1 MAIPVQLISSGGAAP
16 THYLYL
22 AQLGTVTALVPTL
35 LTFSNLFI
43 TRKSHDLPK
52 MWPFSLVW
60 LAASSSKTM
69 VTIYRSVWCHIAG
82 LNLVQ

>member
-22 AQLGTVTALVPTL
+22 AQLGTVTAADPAL

-43 TRKSHDLPK
+43 TRKSFGLISAQNMPIVTN
-52 MWPFSLVW
+52 MVG
-60 LAASSSKTM
+60 SKLLQN
-69 VTIYRSVWCHIAG
+69 R
-82 LNLVQ
+82 